1 MQRDCSG
8 RPLRLFLTFYRP
20 HRRLFALDLLFSLLS
35 CLADLAFPYVSRQ
48 AMQHLLPL
56 GLFRTFFA
64 IMAALLAAYLL
75 KAVFKYAVTVIGH
88 QCGVL
93 IEADMR
99 QELFEHLQT
108 MSFRFFDCN
117 RTGVLM
123 SRMTSDLFS
132 ITELAHHGP
141 EYLLTAVVTL
151 GGALAILAPICWQLA
166 LVLLLLVPLSLWITI
181 RQRKRMNDANVAVKR
196 RQAEINTVI
205 ESGISGVRTAKA
217 FTNEAV
223 EREKF
228 LACNDRYKHSKT
240 DWYRAMGVF
249 QGGMEFT
256 MSAMQVVVIA
266 LGGAYIMR
274 GQIDYI
280 DLITFSLYVTTFIS
294 PIRTLVN
301 FMEVFTDGTAGFQ
314 RFLELM
320 RVQPDIADAPDARPL
335 PTVRGQVDYN
345 DVSFDYAEGATV
357 LSHVDL
363 HIAPGETLAVVG
375 PSGGGKTTLCQLLP
389 RFYDVTSGSVCIDGI
404 DVRTVTQASL
414 RRCVGVLQQEVFLFA
429 DTIRENIV
437 ALYAKKTGKSTDQC
451 GKWMDETNWW
461 TAAQAKENGFIDEVD
476 DEESDAVVEN
486 RNGVLFVNSIGMGL
500 PFDKAP
506 DFVKSRMGKQP
517 GGFSNS
523 ANNPGKTGTQ
533 EEKTMAIENK
543 NDLVKAYPD
552 MVNEIKKDAA
562 VDAINRERARI
573 KDIQDMTMPGMEKT
587 MQDALY
593 GEHPMDAT
601 QYAKEV
607 AKFARKQAEDK
618 IKGLHDDA
626 QSGGANSVNSVDPGN
641 QQTDIYLDALRAVSK
656 KQ

>member
-48 AMQHLLPL
+48 AMQNLLPL

-75 KAVFKYAVTVIGH
+75 KAVFKYAVIVIGH

-205 ESGISGVRTAKA
+205 ES
-217 FTNEAV
+217 
-223 EREKF
+223 
-228 LACNDRYKHSKT
+228 
-240 DWYRAMGVF
+240 AMGVF
-249 QGGMEFT
+249 HGGMEFT

-335 PTVRGQVDYN
+335 PPVRGQVDYN

-429 DTIRENIV
+429 DTIRENI
-437 ALYAKKTGKSTDQC
+437 
-451 GKWMDETNWW
+451 
-461 TAAQAKENGFIDEVD
+461 
-476 DEESDAVVEN
+476 
-486 RNGVLFVNSIGMGL
+486 R
-500 PFDKAP
+500 
-506 DFVKSRMGKQP
+506 
-517 GGFSNS
+517 
-523 ANNPGKTGTQ
+523 
-533 EEKTMAIENK
+533 
-543 NDLVKAYPD
+543 
-552 MVNEIKKDAA
+552 
-562 VDAINRERARI
+562 
-573 KDIQDMTMPGMEKT
+573 
-587 MQDALY
+587 Y
-593 GEHPMDAT
+593 GRPDAT
-601 QYAKEV
+601 DAEIEQAARYAEIDREIRAMPDGYDTYV
-607 AKFARKQAEDK
+607 GER
-618 IKGLHDDA
+618 GVML
-626 QSGGANSVNSVDPGN
+626 SGGQKQRLSIARLFLKNPQILILDEATSALDSVTEQRIQNA
-641 QQTDIYLDALRAVSK
+641 LDTLARGRTCIIIAHRLSTVQGADRVAVIDGAHVCEQGTPAELIARDGKYAALCRA
-656 KQ
+656 QHLI

>member
-48 AMQHLLPL
+48 AMQNLLPL

-335 PTVRGQVDYN
+335 PPVRGQVDYN

-429 DTIRENIV
+429 DTIRENIRYGRPDATDAEV
-437 ALYAKKTGKSTDQC
+437 EAAAKAARCDHFIHTLAGGYDFVINEEGTNLSQGQRQLVTIARAILADRPALILDEATSNVDTRTEELIQRA
-451 GKWMDETNWW
+451 MDELMRGRTSFVIAHRLSTIRNADVILVLRDGDIVEKG
-461 TAAQAKENGFIDEVD
+461 THKELLAK
-476 DEESDAVVEN
+476 
-486 RNGVLFVNSIGMGL
+486 
-500 PFDKAP
+500 
-506 DFVKSRMGKQP
+506 
-517 GGFSNS
+517 GGFYAELYNS
-523 ANNPGKTGTQ
+523 Q
-533 EEKTMAIENK
+533 FE
-543 NDLVKAYPD
+543 
-552 MVNEIKKDAA
+552 DAA
-562 VDAINRERARI
+562 
-573 KDIQDMTMPGMEKT
+573 
-587 MQDALY
+587 
-593 GEHPMDAT
+593 
-601 QYAKEV
+601 
-607 AKFARKQAEDK
+607 
-618 IKGLHDDA
+618 
-626 QSGGANSVNSVDPGN
+626 
-641 QQTDIYLDALRAVSK
+641 
-656 KQ
+656 

>member
-48 AMQHLLPL
+48 AMQNLLPL

-345 DVSFDYAEGATV
+345 NVSFDYAEGATV

-429 DTIRENIV
+429 DTIRAGLADEVTADDLILCNENVWDTNTQAETNFFCRFAGRELHAQMPGIELP
-437 ALYAKKTGKSTDQC
+437 AGHGTLYAYQTYRNYGGYDLAWCGRLTDDTGEV
-451 GKWMDETNWW
+451 MDGMRVYVQGALVPDNAVIKYKVRLADGTEEPRQICLLDCDRTPRNEKGEYIA
-461 TAAQAKENGFIDEVD
+461 TVEDTSILNAKVMIWDG
-476 DEESDAVVEN
+476 
-486 RNGVLFVNSIGMGL
+486 
-500 PFDKAP
+500 
-506 DFVKSRMGKQP
+506 
-517 GGFSNS
+517 
-523 ANNPGKTGTQ
+523 
-533 EEKTMAIENK
+533 
-543 NDLVKAYPD
+543 
-552 MVNEIKKDAA
+552 
-562 VDAINRERARI
+562 
-573 KDIQDMTMPGMEKT
+573 
-587 MQDALY
+587 
-593 GEHPMDAT
+593 
-601 QYAKEV
+601 
-607 AKFARKQAEDK
+607 
-618 IKGLHDDA
+618 
-626 QSGGANSVNSVDPGN
+626 
-641 QQTDIYLDALRAVSK
+641 
-656 KQ
+656 

>member
-266 LGGAYIMR
+266 IGGAFIMR

-335 PTVRGQVDYN
+335 PPVRGQVDYN
-345 DVSFDYAEGATV
+345 DVSFDYAEGTTV

-429 DTIRENIV
+429 DTIRENIRYGRPD
-437 ALYAKKTGKSTDQC
+437 ATDAEMRQFLKKYSIATERRCHVIDDQSNIAMVEAGLGISIMPRMLLRKC
-451 GKWMDETNWW
+451 
-461 TAAQAKENGFIDEVD
+461 TAAVKIYPIQP
-476 DEESDAVVEN
+476 EEDRVVGLAVQRPTAMAPAVEQMFHHI
-486 RNGVLFVNSIGMGL
+486 VEYC
-500 PFDKAP
+500 
-506 DFVKSRMGKQP
+506 Q
-517 GGFSNS
+517 
-523 ANNPGKTGTQ
+523 
-533 EEKTMAIENK
+533 
-543 NDLVKAYPD
+543 
-552 MVNEIKKDAA
+552 
-562 VDAINRERARI
+562 
-573 KDIQDMTMPGMEKT
+573 
-587 MQDALY
+587 
-593 GEHPMDAT
+593 H
-601 QYAKEV
+601 
-607 AKFARKQAEDK
+607 
-618 IKGLHDDA
+618 
-626 QSGGANSVNSVDPGN
+626 
-641 QQTDIYLDALRAVSK
+641 LD
-656 KQ
+656 